1 MVRFPCRL
9 FVEVV
14 ENEEEECDTDL
25 ERQNVEELYDFVRHQ
40 HQSESQEET
49 YDVQHKALIPVL
61 RPYQRQ
67 AVNWMLRR
75 EKFRITSPR
84 GRNTL
89 SGAGSTVAL
98 AHPLLLFPVRVELL
112 SLELHSQTQS
122 PKERRAQWK
131 NKNSEQKNSLPFLR
145 RTNAAFSLERVD
157 HIVRKEVILQPFHRL
172 VRNVFLSCHQTSL
185 IVIINYVLVPVA
197 YLCPLRAVAST

>member
-1 MVRFPCRL
+1 MIRFPCRL
-9 FVEVV
+9 VVEVV

-89 SGAGSTVAL
+89 SGEGSTVAL
-98 AHPLLLFPVRVELL
+98 VGVGGLRGLFPVRVPQRKTKTANRKILYLFFAEQTLHFLWRELITL
-112 SLELHSQTQS
+112 CGKKLFY
-122 PKERRAQWK
+122 
-131 NKNSEQKNSLPFLR
+131 NPF
-145 RTNAAFSLERVD
+145 TGW
-157 HIVRKEVILQPFHRL
+157 
-172 VRNVFLSCHQTSL
+172 
-185 IVIINYVLVPVA
+185 
-197 YLCPLRAVAST
+197 

>member
-1 MVRFPCRL
+1 MIRFPCRL
-9 FVEVV
+9 FAEVV

-75 EKFRITSPR
+75 EKFRIMSPR
-84 GRNTL
+84 GRNTPSARL
-89 SGAGSTVAL
+89 
-98 AHPLLLFPVRVELL
+98 LLLFPARVEPFKFRASQSNTIPQRKKSPVEKQRKILCL
-112 SLELHSQTQS
+112 FFAEQTLHFLWRELITLCG
-122 PKERRAQWK
+122 KK
-131 NKNSEQKNSLPFLR
+131 LFYNPF
-145 RTNAAFSLERVD
+145 TGW
-157 HIVRKEVILQPFHRL
+157 
-172 VRNVFLSCHQTSL
+172 
-185 IVIINYVLVPVA
+185 
-197 YLCPLRAVAST
+197 